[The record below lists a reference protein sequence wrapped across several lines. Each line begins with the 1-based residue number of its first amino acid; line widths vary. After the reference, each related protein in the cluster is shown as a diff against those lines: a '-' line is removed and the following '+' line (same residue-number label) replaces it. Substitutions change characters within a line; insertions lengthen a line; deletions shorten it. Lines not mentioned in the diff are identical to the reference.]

1 MTIQKQEVRKEAQE
15 KGKVARVPFGT
26 VQLKMQLSASD
37 QEGFKQRGLV
47 PHWFNNK
54 DGRIERAKAAG
65 YTFVDPKY
73 VTSLGS
79 GAIHRGNTDEGS
91 KVSMIVSRGEPEIRA
106 YLMEIK
112 KKFYDEDQAAKE
124 AHLVE
129 KEKADPVESDGESG
143 ISYGSG
149 VTYSH

>member
-1 MTIQKQEVRKEAQE
+1 MTNERQQAQE

-26 VQLKMQLSASD
+26 VQLKMQLSAAD
-37 QEGFKQRGLV
+37 EAGFKQRGMV
-47 PHWFNNK
+47 PHWFNGK

-65 YTFVDPKY
+65 YSFVDPEHA
-73 VTSLGS
+73 TSLGQS
-79 GAIHRGNTDEGS
+79 VIHRGNTDEGS

-112 KKFYDEDQAAKE
+112 KKFYDEDKKAKE
-124 AHLVE
+124 AYRVE
-129 KEKADPVESDGESG
+129 REKADPIESDGESG
-143 ISYGSG
+143 ITYGSG